1 MKYSIATIP
10 GDGIGTEVM
19 AAAVKVLE
27 ALAEKTGLEFEF
39 RLLYAGDEHK
49 ERTGVALPPETIEGV
64 KASDACLFAA
74 VGNTAKEVI
83 IPLRQRLNLYANLRP
98 AKAYPGVPAVNPDV
112 DIMIVRENTEGI
124 YTGMGGVQYKGMPSE
139 VSTQINCTTRFGAER
154 AIRYAFEV
162 CRRRN
167 SPKKMLTL
175 VHKTNVLTYAGGTW
189 YRAFMEIGREY
200 PDIKKDYNHVDACCM
215 WFVKNPEY
223 YDVIVTDNLFG
234 DIITDLAAIVQG
246 GLGVAAGGNINPK
259 GVSMFEPM
267 GGSAPKYT
275 GKNVINPIAAIASLG
290 MLLRETGNNKG
301 DARLV
306 EAGNRVESAVMATT
320 PKMQTQAAGKMG
332 FSTTQIGDMVA
343 AAVAG
348 SR

>member
-98 AKAYPGVPAVNPDV
+98 AKAYPGVPAINPDV

-124 YTGMGGVQYKGMPSE
+124 YKMIGDRGRDYGFNVRVITREASE
-139 VSTQINCTTRFGAER
+139 RIV
-154 AIRYAFEV
+154 RYAFEYA
-162 CRRRN
+162 RRN
-167 SPKKMLTL
+167 GKSKVSA
-175 VHKTNVLTYAGGTW
+175 VHKANVLDYTDDVFLEAA
-189 YRAFMEIGREY
+189 RDVA
-200 PDIKKDYNHVDACCM
+200 KDYPGIAYEEVIVDACAM
-215 WFVKNPEY
+215 KLVLAPQQFQ
-223 YDVIVTDNLFG
+223 VIVTTNMFG
-234 DIITDLAAIVQG
+234 DILSDEAAGLVG
-246 GLGVAAGGNINPK
+246 GLGMAPSGNVGDELCI
-259 GVSMFEPM
+259 FEPVH
-267 GGSAPKYT
+267 GSAPD
-275 GKNVINPIAAIASLG
+275 I
-290 MLLRETGNNKG
+290 
-301 DARLV
+301 
-306 EAGNRVESAVMATT
+306 
-320 PKMQTQAAGKMG
+320 AGKG
-332 FSTTQIGDMVA
+332 IANPVA
-343 AAVAG
+343 TILSAAMMLEWLGEKEAADRLEAAVLKVLEEGEVRTPDLGGANTTDDVADAVIE
-348 SR
+348 RL